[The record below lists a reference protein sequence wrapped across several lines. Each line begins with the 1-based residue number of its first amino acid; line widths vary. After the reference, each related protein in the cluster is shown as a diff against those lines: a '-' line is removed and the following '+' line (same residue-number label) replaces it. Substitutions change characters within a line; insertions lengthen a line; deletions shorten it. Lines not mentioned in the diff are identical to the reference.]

1 MIPRVEMHQTASVM
15 MGDRIVKCISTL
27 PNDNKGGTH
36 QTEST
41 RNCELN
47 SQGEIAN
54 IDECNG
60 IFMYMHKSHELNCE
74 LNYCIENA
82 CCYMIND
89 LNKKSMQN

>member
-1 MIPRVEMHQTASVM
+1 M

-27 PNDNKGGTH
+27 PNDNKGGIH
-36 QTEST
+36 QTESA
-41 RNCELN
+41 RNCESN

-60 IFMYMHKSHELNCE
+60 IVMNMLKSHKLNCE

-82 CCYMIND
+82 CCDMIND
-89 LNKKSMQN
+89 V

>member
-1 MIPRVEMHQTASVM
+1 MIPRVGMHQTASIM

-27 PNDNKGGTH
+27 PNDNKGGIH
-36 QTEST
+36 QTESS

-60 IFMYMHKSHELNCE
+60 IFMNTLKSHEL
-74 LNYCIENA
+74 IV
-82 CCYMIND
+82 
-89 LNKKSMQN
+89 K